1 VVKLIFSLS
10 SLSFVGYAIGFVNQ
24 IIIANQFG
32 TSAELDIYLLALSVV
47 NFGWFFIGP
56 INEISI
62 PDLFKHTKLSNEDG
76 SLYFSKILN
85 IILLFSIV
93 MSSIIYLFLPY
104 IFDLVSSGTSID
116 YLQFRENILF
126 LLPIIFLSAITQ
138 YFQVV
143 LNSMSKYIAQ
153 SIGKVVTASISVLFL
168 LLFFD
173 YFGIKAIIFG
183 MELGLVV
190 LALLQFY
197 FIFKLNI
204 YYKPFGGIIADKKYY
219 KHVSALSFT
228 YLLSALQLVYERFV
242 FISFGDGVLSS
253 YNYSQALLQVPQM
266 IVVTGVVAIAW
277 TNFMNR
283 IYEND
288 VGKGLDEL
296 FQITLNSF
304 TIAMYITLTIS
315 IYSKEI
321 IYLLFYHGEFD
332 DNSLNKTSLLL
343 KYIILSMPFLVISN
357 LLGRAIISLKN
368 IKIVVYINFVN
379 FSISMMILYLAYH
392 YDNILLAT
400 ITLLIA
406 QFTIVLIQMYYLISR
421 YNYNYINI
429 NIIKIMLLNF
439 FSIVCVF
446 LLFNFISI
454 DLTQPKAI
462 TLLLL
467 LICFGFSCLLSLS
480 LIKLY
485 KYLTRSE
492 V

>member
-1 VVKLIFSLS
+1 V
-10 SLSFVGYAIGFVNQ
+10 
-24 IIIANQFG
+24 
-32 TSAELDIYLLALSVV
+32 
-47 NFGWFFIGP
+47 
-56 INEISI
+56 
-62 PDLFKHTKLSNEDG
+62 
-76 SLYFSKILN
+76 
-85 IILLFSIV
+85 
-93 MSSIIYLFLPY
+93 
-104 IFDLVSSGTSID
+104 
-116 YLQFRENILF
+116 
-126 LLPIIFLSAITQ
+126 
-138 YFQVV
+138 
-143 LNSMSKYIAQ
+143 
-153 SIGKVVTASISVLFL
+153 
-168 LLFFD
+168 
-173 YFGIKAIIFG
+173 
-183 MELGLVV
+183 
-190 LALLQFY
+190 
-197 FIFKLNI
+197 
-204 YYKPFGGIIADKKYY
+204 
-219 KHVSALSFT
+219 ALSFT
-228 YLLSALQLVYERFV
+228 YLLSALQVVYERFV
-242 FISFGDGVLSS
+242 FMSFGDGVLSS
-253 YNYSQALLQVPQM
+253 YNYSQTMLQVPQM
-266 IVVTGVVAIAW
+266 IVVTGVVAIVW

-304 TIAMYITLTIS
+304 TIAIYITLTIS

-321 IYLLFYHGEFD
+321 IYLFFYHGEFD

-343 KYIILSMPFLVISN
+343 KYIILSMPFLVTSN
-357 LLGRAIISLKN
+357 LLGRVIISLKH

-379 FSISMMILYLAYH
+379 FSISMIILYLAYH

-467 LICFGFSCLLSLS
+467 LICFGFSCLLSFS

-485 KYLTRSE
+485 KYLTRNE
-492 V
+492 I